1 MKRSASW
8 CVSGFLAAALVVLAS
23 GCHEEDSFVVNT
35 AFGSSRLS
43 ARPAAPNALS
53 TEKGV
58 IWLTDTGTSGLV
70 YVPESYQA
78 GTPAPLVLLLHGA
91 GELPESMLKRFRA
104 SADTAGALLLIPKSQ
119 EESWDML
126 IGKYGP
132 DRDFIDDKLKQVFS
146 RFSVDPARV
155 GIGGFSDG
163 ATYALSLGLSNG
175 DVFQH
180 IAAFSAGFVAPSE
193 LVGKPRV
200 YMSHGTRDPVLSFDT
215 SGKYIEYQL
224 TNEKYSV
231 EFHAFDGKHELPADI
246 AAEGFTFL
254 VSDS

>member
-8 CVSGFLAAALVVLAS
+8 CVNGFLAALVVLAS
-23 GCHEEDSFVVNT
+23 SCHDEDSSLVNT

-43 ARPAAPNALS
+43 VRPAATEALS
-53 TEKGV
+53 TAKGV
-58 IWLTDTGTSGLV
+58 IPLTDSGLTGLL

-78 GTPAPLVLLLHGA
+78 GTPAPLLVLLHGA
-91 GELPESMLKRFRA
+91 GELPADMLQRFRA

-119 EESWDML
+119 DDSWDML
-126 IGKYGP
+126 LGKYGP
-132 DRDFIDDKLKQVFS
+132 DRDFIDEKLKQVFS

-180 IAAFSAGFVAPSE
+180 IAAFSAGFVAPSV

-200 YMSHGTRDPVLSFDT
+200 YMSHGTRDTVLSFDT
-215 SGKYIEYQL
+215 CGKYIEYQL

-231 EFHAFDGKHELPADI
+231 EFHAFDGKHELPPDI
-246 AAEGFTFL
+246 AAAGFAFL
-254 VSDS
+254 TSDS